1 MLIATFFFAIMNA
14 GVKLLSDIPPV
25 EIVFFRSLITFIIS
39 ISFLRLRN
47 VYIFGKKKNR
57 KLLLIRGL
65 AGALALTLYF
75 TTLQSM
81 PLASAVTIQFI
92 SPIFTAILGIFIVKE
107 KVSPWQWLFFL
118 VSFAGVLVVQGVD
131 TRITTFYLILGMG
144 AALFSG
150 VAYNM
155 IRKLSTSENPMVIIF
170 YFPLVTLPITG
181 VLVATNW
188 ISPHGWDWL
197 IILFVGVSTQIAQY
211 FMTKAFQ
218 HEELAK
224 IAGIRYIGIVYALIF
239 GFVLFGESFT
249 LYSYLGMALVLF
261 GVFLNIR
268 FQRKSV
274 SKKEASVEPLSK

>member
-14 GVKLLSDIPPV
+14 GVKFLSSIPPV
-25 EIVFFRSLITFIIS
+25 EIVFFRALITFIIS
-39 ISFLRLRN
+39 LSVLRIRN
-47 VYIFGKKKNR
+47 VHIFGKKENR
-57 KLLLIRGL
+57 KILVFRGL
-65 AGALALTLYF
+65 AGTLALILYF

-118 VSFAGVLVVQGVD
+118 ISFTGVLVVQGVD
-131 TRITTFYLILGMG
+131 TRITTFYLVLGMF

-150 VAYNM
+150 IAYNM

-170 YFPLVTLPITG
+170 YFPLISLPLTG
-181 VLVATNW
+181 IAVATNW
-188 ISPHGWDWL
+188 VSPQGWDWL
-197 IILFVGVSTQIAQY
+197 IILFVGVATQFAQY

-218 HEELAK
+218 HEDLAR
-224 IAGIRYIGIVYALIF
+224 ISSLRYLGIIYALFF
-239 GFVLFGESFT
+239 GFVLFDESFT
-249 LYSYLGMALVLF
+249 IYSYLGMTLVLF

-268 FQRKSV
+268 FRMKSV
-274 SKKEASVEPLSK
+274 KKKEVSS

>member
-1 MLIATFFFAIMNA
+1 MNA
-14 GVKLLSDIPPV
+14 GVKMLSGIPPI

-39 ISFLRLRN
+39 LSVLRLRN
-47 VYIFGKKKNR
+47 VYIFGKKENR
-57 KLLLIRGL
+57 KILLTRGL
-65 AGALALTLYF
+65 AGAVALTLYYY
-75 TTLQSM
+75 TLQVM

-107 KVSPWQWLFFL
+107 KVSPLQWLFFL
-118 VSFAGVLVVQGVD
+118 ISFAGVIIIQGVD
-131 TRITTFYLILGMG
+131 TRISTFYLIVGIF

-150 VAYNM
+150 LAYNM

-170 YFPLVTLPITG
+170 YFPLVTLPLSGIVT
-181 VLVATNW
+181 ASNW
-188 ISPHGWDWL
+188 VSPRGWDWL

-218 HEELAK
+218 REELAK
-224 IAGIRYIGIVYALIF
+224 ISSIRYMGIVYALIF

-249 LYSYLGMALVLF
+249 IYSYMGMALVLF

-268 FQRKSV
+268 FRMKSV
-274 SKKEASVEPLSK
+274 SKKKASEEPLSK